1 MEISRN
7 RSSRRTAKGNVL
19 SNFLNSA
26 AVKWYAFL
34 VFLVFALLM
43 GGASRPDV
51 LSLVILRPIAFLF
64 LGYACLVVSATEMRS
79 IRIPVILLA
88 CLAGLMAIQLIPLP
102 PALWSSLPQRAIIY
116 EISKDVGMQDVW
128 RPLSLV
134 PSRTL
139 NSLMALSVPAAA
151 MMLFASLDEDK
162 RRKVPLVFI
171 LMGAASMLFGLLQV
185 AGPDEGP
192 LYTYRVTNN
201 GLMTGFFANRNH
213 QAVFLACLTPL
224 IIGTL
229 FDRLSS
235 KRAGRV
241 DQNFLLI
248 ALAVGMV
255 FLLFPYILVTG
266 SRAGSLLAIVALLL
280 SAMMWLLWLVT
291 EKRLAAIS
299 ADAQPMRRTSRRKFS
314 GNIALV
320 PVISLIIL
328 LGAMSVMYFDRDLAL
343 NRYQQISDVEE
354 LRSQTFPILFEM
366 AKSHF
371 VFGAGFGSFE
381 WLYRM
386 WEPDHLLMTS
396 YLNQAHNDPMQLI
409 IEGGLPAIAIF
420 CIFGWKL
427 LLRGVAIG
435 RTINKPRHTH
445 YSTIAALFVMA
456 IILAASLADYPLR
469 TPFIMCFFA
478 ILLCIFLTPP
488 ASVRTTAD

>member
-1 MEISRN
+1 MRN
-7 RSSRRTAKGNVL
+7 K
-19 SNFLNSA
+19 FLNSA
-26 AVKWYAFL
+26 TFRWYAFL
-34 VFLVFALLM
+34 IFLISVLLM

-64 LGYACLVVSATEMRS
+64 LGYACLVVSAKEMVT
-79 IRIPVILLA
+79 IRMPVILLA
-88 CLAGLMAIQLIPLP
+88 CLAGLMVIQLIPLP
-102 PALWSSLPQRAIIY
+102 PALWSSLPQRDLIY
-116 EISKDVGMQDVW
+116 AVSKDLGMQDVW

-151 MMLFASLDEDK
+151 LMLFAILDEGK
-162 RRKVPLVFI
+162 RRKAPLVFI
-171 LMGAASMLFGLLQV
+171 LMGAVSMMFGLLQV
-185 AGPDEGP
+185 AGPDDGP
-192 LYTYRVTNN
+192 LYTYQITNN
-201 GLMTGFFANRNH
+201 GLMVGFFANRNH

-266 SRAGSLLAIVALLL
+266 SRAGSLLAIVALLF

-291 EKRLAAIS
+291 ERRLTANSI
-299 ADAQPMRRTSRRKFS
+299 DARATHRTSRRKFPGS
-314 GNIALV
+314 IALV
-320 PVISLIIL
+320 PVISLVIL
-328 LGAMSVMYFDRDLAL
+328 LGAVSVVYFDRDLAL
-343 NRYQQISDVEE
+343 NRYQQMTEVEE
-354 LRSQTFPILFEM
+354 LRSQTFPVLFEM

-371 VFGAGFGSFE
+371 AVGAGFGSFE
-381 WLYRM
+381 WLYKM
-386 WEPDHLLMTS
+386 WEPDDLLMTS

-420 CIFGWKL
+420 SGFAWML
-427 LLRGVAIG
+427 LTRSVAIG
-435 RTINKPRHTH
+435 RTITQPKHTQ
-445 YSTIAALFVMA
+445 YLTIAALFVMV
-456 IILAASLADYPLR
+456 IILAASFADYPLR
-469 TPFIMCFFA
+469 TPFMMCFFG
-478 ILLCIFLTPP
+478 ISLCIFLTPP
-488 ASVRTTAD
+488 VSTRTPPD

>member
-7 RSSRRTAKGNVL
+7 RSSRRTAKGNIL
-19 SNFLNSA
+19 SKFLNSP

-34 VFLVFALLM
+34 VFLIFALLM

-64 LGYACLVVSATEMRS
+64 LGYACLIVSAKEIRS
-79 IRIPVILLA
+79 VGIPITLLL

-102 PALWSSLPQRAIIY
+102 QVLWFSLPQRDVIY
-116 EISKDVGMQDVW
+116 EISKDIGMQDVW

-151 MMLFASLDEDK
+151 MMLFALLDEDQ

-185 AGPDEGP
+185 AGPRDGP
-192 LYTYRVTNN
+192 LYTYRIANN
-201 GLMTGFFANRNH
+201 GLMIGFFANRNH

-229 FDRLSS
+229 FDRLSN
-235 KRAGRV
+235 KRTGRV

-266 SRAGSLLAIVALLL
+266 SRSGSLLAIVALLF
-280 SAMMWLLWLVT
+280 SAMMWLLWLMT
-291 EKRLAAIS
+291 EKRLASIS
-299 ADAQPMRRTSRRKFS
+299 ADSKPMRRTSRRKIS

-320 PVISLIIL
+320 PVISLVIL
-328 LGAMSVMYFDRDLAL
+328 LGALSALYFDRDLAL
-343 NRYQQISDVEE
+343 DRYKHMNEVEE
-354 LRSQTFPILFEM
+354 LRFQTFPILFEM

-386 WEPDHLLMTS
+386 WEPDHMLMTS
-396 YLNQAHNDPMQLI
+396 YLNQAHNDPMQMI
-409 IEGGLPAIAIF
+409 IEGGLPAIVIF
-420 CIFGWKL
+420 CFFGWKIL
-427 LLRGVAIG
+427 MRGVAIG
-435 RTINKPRHTH
+435 RTINKPWHTQ
-445 YSTIAALFVMA
+445 YSTIAAMFVMA
-456 IILAASLADYPLR
+456 IISTASLADYPLR
-469 TPFIMCFFA
+469 TPFMMCFFA
-478 ILLCIFLTPP
+478 LLLCLFLTPP
-488 ASVRTTAD
+488 ASARTAVD